1 MSELKSIENMS
12 FEEALSELEQII
24 KKIDTGQENLDSA
37 IGSFERGVSLK
48 NFCEKKLKDARMKIE
63 KITKFD
69 EGKVVTEEI
78 TLQSN

>member
-12 FEEALSELEQII
+12 FEEALAELEEII

-37 IGSFERGVSLK
+37 ISSFERGVSLK

-69 EGKVVTEEI
+69 EGLIVTEEV
-78 TLQSN
+78 TFRKD

>member
-12 FEEALSELEQII
+12 FEEALNELEQII

-37 IGSFERGVSLK
+37 ISSFERGVSLK
-48 NFCEKKLKDARMKIE
+48 NFCENKLKDARMKIE